1 MKIKQVHVRASKIK
15 LKETFTIA
23 LGTIESADS
32 AIVEIE
38 TEEGLVGYGEG
49 GPGIFITGET
59 LAGTIE
65 TIELFGQAIIGLNP
79 FNIEKIHEVM
89 DKISAFAPAAKAAID
104 IACYDLM
111 GQKAQL
117 PLYQLLGGYDN
128 QVITDITLGIDEP
141 NVMAQKPSK
150 SQTRF

>member
-1 MKIKQVHVRASKIK
+1 
-15 LKETFTIA
+15 
-23 LGTIESADS
+23 
-32 AIVEIE
+32 
-38 TEEGLVGYGEG
+38 
-49 GPGIFITGET
+49 
-59 LAGTIE
+59 
-65 TIELFGQAIIGLNP
+65 
-79 FNIEKIHEVM
+79 M
-89 DKISAFAPAAKAAID
+89 DKISAFAPAAKATID

-150 SQTRF
+150 KSN